1 MKSWNFGTIK
11 LTEPTNFMEFINC
24 ICMRETIALS
34 SENQFKCE
42 ECGMVFSS
50 QQELQQHANE
60 EHVAAP

>member
-1 MKSWNFGTIK
+1 M
-11 LTEPTNFMEFINC
+11 
-24 ICMRETIALS
+24 S

-60 EHVAAP
+60 EHVAARKTGMSFAELHVRAYAGEFPPSRDVDPSVLI

>member
-1 MKSWNFGTIK
+1 MNLETIK
-11 LTEPTNFMEFINC
+11 LTEPTKFIQFINC
-24 ICMRETIALS
+24 ICERYIALS

-50 QQELQQHANE
+50 QQELQQHASE